1 MIEKVKRLTN
11 ENKILIMLAFYSI
24 SIGLWGNFR
33 QLWLQ
38 SNHFNASEISQILS
52 FGTLLCA
59 LVIVIITKKITQD
72 KIKNFLLLAIAIKIV
87 NSFLLFQINGS
98 QMVSLIRFSTILDII
113 IGQMVVLC
121 VYPFICTIK
130 KDNTLY
136 SKRKLVEY
144 LFKDLGILIGGILIG
159 KLIYGVYIDY
169 NTCLSIS
176 ILFLILAFIV
186 LLNIKLN
193 KGYTKVDNKEEKSIL
208 TYVKKH
214 KLIRIYLLY
223 IAFGHIA
230 MDTGLGLK
238 MLMLTNIFNFSDSG
252 ATNYLLI
259 VGLVADIIGI
269 LALKY
274 FTPKDDYF
282 TVFIKFGLRMTAYMI
297 AFLTDNLIVCLL
309 AITWSILIST
319 AYENRIDGQY
329 INTLPEEHQLMFN
342 NLSHIV
348 KYISSAIGMF
358 FAGITYHFG
367 IRYMLGLSAFFM
379 LFQITFQNT
388 LIYMNHHPKEGD

>member
-1 MIEKVKRLTN
+1 MKEKVKKITN

-38 SNHFNASEISQILS
+38 NNHFNASQISQILS
-52 FGTLLCA
+52 IGTLICA
-59 LVIVIITKKITQD
+59 LGILVITKKLTQNRL
-72 KIKNFLLLAIAIKIV
+72 KGFLLLAIVIKIL
-87 NSFLLFQINGS
+87 NLFILFQINGS
-98 QMVSLIRFSTILDII
+98 EVLGLIRFSIILDVII
-113 IGQMVVLC
+113 EEMIVLC
-121 VYPFICTIK
+121 IYPFICTIK
-130 KDNTLY
+130 KDNTLF

-159 KLIYGVYIDY
+159 KLIYGTYIDY

-176 ILFLILAFIV
+176 ILFLILSFIV
-186 LLNIKLN
+186 LLNIKLSN
-193 KGYTKVDNKEEKSIL
+193 GYTKINNKEEGNIL

-223 IAFGHIA
+223 IAFGNIA
-230 MDTGLGLK
+230 MSTGLGLK

-259 VGLVADIIGI
+259 VGLVADVIGI
-269 LALKY
+269 LALRF

-282 TVFIKFGLRMTAYMI
+282 TVFIKFGLRMTAYVI
-297 AFLTDNLIVCLL
+297 AFLTDNLMICLL

-329 INTLPEEHQLMFN
+329 INTLPGEYQLMFN

-348 KYISSAIGMF
+348 KYVSTSIGMF
-358 FAGITYHFG
+358 FAGITYHMG

-379 LFQITFQNT
+379 FFQITFQNT
-388 LIYMNHHPKEGD
+388 LIYMKHHPRKGD

>member
-1 MIEKVKRLTN
+1 MMEKVKRLTN

-52 FGTLLCA
+52 IGTLLCA
-59 LVIVIITKKITQD
+59 LGILVITKKLTQNRL
-72 KIKNFLLLAIAIKIV
+72 KSFLLFAIVIKIL
-87 NSFLLFQINGS
+87 NLFLLFQINGS
-98 QMVSLIRFSTILDII
+98 EVLGLIRLSVMIDVII
-113 IGQMVVLC
+113 EEMIVLC
-121 VYPFICTIK
+121 IYPFICTIK

-144 LFKDLGILIGGILIG
+144 LFKDLGILVGGMLIG
-159 KLIYGVYIDY
+159 KLICGTYIDY

-176 ILFLILAFIV
+176 ILFLIIAFIV

-193 KGYTKVDNKEEKSIL
+193 KGYTKIDKREEGNIL
-208 TYVKKH
+208 TYVRKH

-223 IAFGHIA
+223 VAFGNIA
-230 MDTGLGLK
+230 MNTGLGLK
-238 MLMLTNIFNFSDSG
+238 MLMLTNMFGFSDSG

-269 LALKY
+269 LALKF

-282 TVFIKFGLRMTAYMI
+282 TVFIKFGLRMMAYLI
-297 AFLTDNLIVCLL
+297 AFATNNLIICLV

-329 INTLPEEHQLMFN
+329 INTLPEGYQLVFN

-348 KYISSAIGMF
+348 KYVSSAIGMF
-358 FAGITYHFG
+358 FAGITYLLG
-367 IRYMLGLSAFFM
+367 VRYMLGLSAFFM

-388 LIYMNHHPKEGD
+388 LIYMKHHPKEGD